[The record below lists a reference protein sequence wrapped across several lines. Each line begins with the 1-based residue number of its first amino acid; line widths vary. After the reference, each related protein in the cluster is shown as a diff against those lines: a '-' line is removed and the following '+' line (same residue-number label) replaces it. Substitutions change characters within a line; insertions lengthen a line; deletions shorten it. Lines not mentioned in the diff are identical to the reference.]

1 MRVFGGA
8 LTVFRL
14 VKVGRFVVTLVGEA
28 RPFGLEGLGLQL
40 GLFDVSL
47 ATVVSPA
54 AAAGAA
60 LVKGHLSLVAPGNG
74 CRRTQDVAGRICFWR
89 RGGREHWRATP

>member
-1 MRVFGGA
+1 MRFCGA

-14 VKVGRFVVTLVGEA
+14 VKVGRLVVTLVGEA

-47 ATVVSPA
+47 ATIVSPAA

-74 CRRTQDVAGRICFWR
+74 
-89 RGGREHWRATP
+89 